1 MVQRVCTNFPI
12 IFIFIFNLLNFQ
24 WQNDSE
30 FILWDMWNVYN
41 CLDKEE
47 KLKNMPMI
55 QAYKT
60 FFTFWQWATQYFDS
74 SSSEFLDKSAI

>member
-1 MVQRVCTNFPI
+1 
-12 IFIFIFNLLNFQ
+12 
-24 WQNDSE
+24 
-30 FILWDMWNVYN
+30 VYN
-41 CLDKEE
+41 CLDKKE

-60 FFTFWQWATQYFDS
+60 FLTFWQWATQYFDS

>member
-1 MVQRVCTNFPI
+1 
-12 IFIFIFNLLNFQ
+12 
-24 WQNDSE
+24 
-30 FILWDMWNVYN
+30 VYN

-60 FFTFWQWATQYFDS
+60 FLTFWQWATQYFDS

>member
-1 MVQRVCTNFPI
+1 M
-12 IFIFIFNLLNFQ
+12 
-24 WQNDSE
+24 
-30 FILWDMWNVYN
+30 YN

-60 FFTFWQWATQYFDS
+60 LLTFGSGQLNISTAQVVNFSTNQQFR
-74 SSSEFLDKSAI
+74 K